1 MASKRSKRASL
12 DETALASSAA
22 AGEPQGEQRGI
33 RRKRS
38 SLSEEID
45 PKQRDEEAPLEK
57 RRKEEALSVPIKAS
71 TEPSESPATNG
82 EKEATEPSN
91 GTKSEDG
98 AHRSPDT
105 PVRVYADGIY
115 DLFHFGHARS
125 LEQAKKLFPNTYLLV
140 GVCNDELTHR
150 LKGKTVMTGQ
160 ERAESLRH
168 CKWVDEVVE
177 DAPWIV
183 TQDFM
188 DKHQIDFVAHGED
201 IILEN
206 GVDIYKFVKDQ
217 GKYKVIKRTDGISTS
232 DIILRIV
239 KDYDSYVRRNLAR
252 GYTGKQMNI
261 SFVKEKQIQME
272 QNIKK
277 FKQQMK
283 DRYDKV
289 QNWSKSHRIVEFMK
303 KFGNRVEKLL
313 PPHDELSDDDLTGFT
328 SPDRLSSPE
337 QYTEEEQPPHV

>member
-1 MASKRSKRASL
+1 M
-12 DETALASSAA
+12 T
-22 AGEPQGEQRGI
+22 EQKGKT
-33 RRKRS
+33 RKRS
-38 SLSEEID
+38 SL
-45 PKQRDEEAPLEK
+45 DESALTPREK
-57 RRKEEALSVPIKAS
+57 RRREEPEAPQLS
-71 TEPSESPATNG
+71 TEQNAVSASDVTSSVNG
-82 EKEATEPSN
+82 
-91 GTKSEDG
+91 D
-98 AHRSPDT
+98 R

-125 LEQAKKLFPNTYLLV
+125 LEQAKRLFPNTHLIV

-150 LKGKTVMTGQ
+150 LKGRTVMTDK

-183 TQDFM
+183 NQDFL
-188 DKHQIDFVAHGED
+188 DLHQIDFVAHGED
-201 IILEN
+201 IILDEH

-217 GKYKVIKRTDGISTS
+217 GKYKTIKRTDGISTS

-272 QNIKK
+272 NNIKK
-277 FKQQMK
+277 LKE
-283 DRYDKV
+283 KV
-289 QNWSKSHRIVEFMK
+289 QDRVNKVKKWPRSQRIVDFLK
-303 KFGNRVEKLL
+303 KFGGELEKMVGLEDSGEYDSDELSGFISPEPNWSSPEPEYYEPLQTISEEQEEQEEQL
-313 PPHDELSDDDLTGFT
+313 PPH
-328 SPDRLSSPE
+328 
-337 QYTEEEQPPHV
+337 V

>member
-1 MASKRSKRASL
+1 MSEHRGRTRKRASL
-12 DETALASSAA
+12 DETALT
-22 AGEPQGEQRGI
+22 PR
-33 RRKRS
+33 
-38 SLSEEID
+38 
-45 PKQRDEEAPLEK
+45 EK
-57 RRKEEALSVPIKAS
+57 RRKEDPSPAQLS
-71 TEPSESPATNG
+71 TEQNTTSTALVTTSPTSSSTALVT
-82 EKEATEPSN
+82 T
-91 GTKSEDG
+91 DG
-98 AHRSPDT
+98 ITGR

-125 LEQAKKLFPNTYLLV
+125 LEQAKKLFPNTILIV

-150 LKGKTVMTGQ
+150 LKGRTVMTDK

-183 TQDFM
+183 TQDFI

-201 IILEN
+201 IILDEH

-217 GKYKVIKRTDGISTS
+217 GKYKTIKRTDGISTS

-272 QNIKK
+272 NNIKK
-277 FKQQMK
+277 FKE
-283 DRYDKV
+283 KV
-289 QNWSKSHRIVEFMK
+289 QDRVNKVKKWPRSQRIVNFLK
-303 KFGNRVEKLL
+303 KFGGELEKMVGLEDSGEYDSDEFLGYLSPERIMSSPEPEDHLETITEEGDIEQGTEEREKEEQL
-313 PPHDELSDDDLTGFT
+313 PPH
-328 SPDRLSSPE
+328 
-337 QYTEEEQPPHV
+337 V